1 MLRSGV
7 GAVHAACARMS
18 HSGEP
23 GGGSSGLIPD
33 TSQLNAANLANSSKH
48 HTDLGNS
55 EIFAKDTQGDDDTA
69 THSLGERIFQPFAL
83 TTETMYVAFRRYID
97 GKVRSFAFTVKDN
110 DEAGLRILVLEDT
123 IQPPN
128 DSMLRHLL
136 IEDGYSGVPG
146 GKFPI
151 RLQVA
156 TSETCR
162 FVYNTNANVFGPDFH
177 FSLYVWS
184 SPDDKRDFDRPIAWT
199 IKC

>member
-18 HSGEP
+18 HSGES

-83 TTETMYVAFRRYID
+83 TTATTYVAFRRYTD
-97 GKVRSFAFTVKDN
+97 GKVRSFAFTVTDN
-110 DEAGLRILVLEDT
+110 ALRILVLEDT
-123 IQPPN
+123 IQPP
-128 DSMLRHLL
+128 DDLILRNRL
-136 IEDGYSGVPG
+136 IEEGSSGIPG

-151 RLQVA
+151 RLEVA
-156 TSETCR
+156 TSETYR
-162 FVYNTNANVFGPDFH
+162 FVYNTDANVFGPDFN

-184 SPDDKRDFDRPIAWT
+184 RPDD
-199 IKC
+199 